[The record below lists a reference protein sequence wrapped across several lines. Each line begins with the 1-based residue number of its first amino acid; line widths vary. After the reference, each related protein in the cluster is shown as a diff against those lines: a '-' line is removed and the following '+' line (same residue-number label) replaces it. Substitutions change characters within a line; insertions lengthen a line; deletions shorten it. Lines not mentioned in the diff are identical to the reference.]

1 MRAFILPGQTVD
13 LAIELAPM
21 ENGIAKAAL
30 GARIDDRLVATAR
43 LEIASAAAKGR
54 RVVA

>member
-1 MRAFILPGQTVD
+1 MAR
-13 LAIELAPM
+13 
-21 ENGIAKAAL
+21 AAL

-43 LEIASAAAKGR
+43 LEIASATAKGK